1 MNEWTMTGRRH
12 HRGGKSA
19 ADEKLKLMIGL
30 CAGNACQNPPFRVL
44 LALARM
50 QYKYTQSSERC
61 MLDTFF
67 NPQSVAIIGASR
79 DPEKLGYAVLA
90 NLKGGGYPGRLYPIN
105 PKADEILG
113 LKAYPSVLDVSD
125 AVDLAVI
132 VIPYRF
138 VPAALEQCGQKG
150 IPSVVVITAGF
161 REAGR
166 EGLEREMELIEIAHK
181 YKLRLIG
188 PNCLGVIDTATPLNA
203 TFAIGM
209 PPGGPIAFMS
219 QSGALGTAVLDMAM
233 AGRIGFSKFASLG
246 NKADVS
252 EIDLLE
258 AWGDDPAS
266 QVVLIYVEGLPD
278 GQKFIKVARKVTR
291 DKPVVAIKSGVT
303 ASGSRAVS
311 SHTGSLA
318 GSEAAYKAA
327 FRQAGVIRATS
338 MEALFDYA
346 RAFAYQPLLKDDRIG
361 IVTNAGGPGIL
372 ATDALEHAGMEITRL
387 SHETSEALTDYLPG
401 AASVVN
407 PVDVLGDAL
416 ADRYEY
422 AIRLVLADPNVD
434 GLIVIV
440 TPQAMTEIE
449 KTAHVV
455 GQMAQEAD
463 KPVLACFMGE
473 ARIEA
478 GIEILWQY
486 SVPNY
491 PFPERVAGALAAMS
505 AYRRERERPIF
516 EVQPCDVCI
525 PRVRE
530 LFDRVRADGRVS
542 IGDAEAW
549 AVLESYGFTV
559 PRSRLAKTPEKAI
572 EIAEEIGYPVVLKVA
587 SPDILHKTD
596 VGGVKLGL
604 RSPDDVRDA
613 FDLIVYRAG
622 RYVPDARIWGCQV
635 QQMVSGGREVLV
647 GMSRDPQF
655 GPLVAF
661 GLGGIYVEALKD
673 VAFRVAPFS
682 RQEADEMIREIR
694 SYPLLE
700 GIRGEPPADHEAMV
714 DALLRI
720 SQLVTDF
727 PEIVELDINPLMV
740 FEEGRGA
747 MAIDM
752 RLVLAS

>member
-1 MNEWTMTGRRH
+1 
-12 HRGGKSA
+12 
-19 ADEKLKLMIGL
+19 
-30 CAGNACQNPPFRVL
+30 
-44 LALARM
+44 
-50 QYKYTQSSERC
+50 

-67 NPQSVAIIGASR
+67 HPQSVAVIGASR

-90 NLKGGGYPGRLYPIN
+90 NLKGGGYPGHLYPVN

-113 LKAYPSVLDVSD
+113 LRAYHSVLDIRD
-125 AVDLAVI
+125 PVDLAVV

-138 VPAALEQCGQKG
+138 VPAALEQCGQKE
-150 IPSVVVITAGF
+150 IPAVVVISAGF

-166 EGLEREMELIEIAHK
+166 EGLERERELVETARKHNM
-181 YKLRLIG
+181 RLVG
-188 PNCLGVIDTATPLNA
+188 PNCLGVIDTTTPLNA
-203 TFAIGM
+203 TFAAGM

-233 AGRIGFSKFASLG
+233 AGRIGFSKFVSLG
-246 NKADVS
+246 NKADVN
-252 EIDLLE
+252 EVDLLE
-258 AWGDDPAS
+258 AWGEDPAS
-266 QVVLIYVEGLPD
+266 RVILIYVEGLPD
-278 GQKFIKVARKVTR
+278 GQKFIEVARKVTR
-291 DKPVVAIKSGVT
+291 HKPVVAIKSGVT
-303 ASGSRAVS
+303 AAGSRAVS

-327 FRQAGVIRATS
+327 FRQAGVIRAMS

-346 RAFAYQPLLKDDRIG
+346 RAFAYQPLLRGDRIG

-372 ATDALEHAGMEITRL
+372 ATDALEHAGLEITRL
-387 SHETSEALTDYLPG
+387 SRETTEALTGYLPG
-401 AASVVN
+401 AASVAN
-407 PVDVLGDAL
+407 PVDVLGDAMS
-416 ADRYEY
+416 DRYER
-422 AIRLVLADPNVD
+422 AIRLVLDDPNVD
-434 GLIVIV
+434 GLMVIV

-449 KTAHVV
+449 ETARAV
-455 GQMAQEAD
+455 GRMAQGAD
-463 KPVLACFMGE
+463 KPVLGCFMGK

-478 GIEILWQY
+478 GIDVLWQY
-486 SVPNY
+486 GVPNY
-491 PFPERVAGALAAMS
+491 SFPERAAAALAAMS
-505 AYRRERERPIF
+505 AYRREKERPIF
-516 EVQPCDVCI
+516 EVEPCTVCI
-525 PRVRE
+525 PKVRE
-530 LFDRVRADGRVS
+530 LFDRVRAEGRVS

-549 AVLESYGFTV
+549 TVLECYGFTI
-559 PRSRLAKTPEKAI
+559 PQSRLAKTPEEAV

-596 VGGVKLGL
+596 VGGVRLNL

-613 FDLIVYRAG
+613 FDLIIYRAG
-622 RYVPDARIWGCQV
+622 RYVQGANIWGCQV
-635 QQMVSGGREVLV
+635 QQMVPGGREVLV

-673 VAFRVAPFS
+673 VTFRVAPFS
-682 RQEADEMIREIR
+682 PQEADEMIREIR
-694 SYPLLE
+694 SYRLLE
-700 GIRGEPPADHEAMV
+700 GVRGEPPADHEAMV

-752 RLVLAS
+752 RLVLKS